1 MSTSRPLD
9 IYGKPYNRSLLV
21 MVLLIGTFCTVLNQT
36 LLTTAFPTLMDAFD
50 ISASDVQW
58 LTTGF
63 LLVNGIMIPITAWLI
78 NKFSSRSLYLTAMSI
93 FLAGTIACFA
103 APNFST
109 LLIGRLV
116 QAAGVGISMPLLQ
129 NIMLSIFPP
138 EKRGW
143 VSTSLRPN
151 VIWVEQ

>member
-63 LLVNGIMIPITAWLI
+63 LL
-78 NKFSSRSLYLTAMSI
+78 
-93 FLAGTIACFA
+93 
-103 APNFST
+103 
-109 LLIGRLV
+109 
-116 QAAGVGISMPLLQ
+116 SMG
-129 NIMLSIFPP
+129 S
-138 EKRGW
+138 
-143 VSTSLRPN
+143 
-151 VIWVEQ
+151 